1 MTREEFLAQLPELV
15 KNYQPA
21 TDVLKQIGN
30 LEVLMVVGPSGVG
43 KTTLIENSG
52 LAFAPS
58 DTTRPPRPGEEE
70 AADFYFR
77 TDYDQLLREIKGGRF
92 VQVAIGS
99 GGDFY
104 STKDSSYP
112 NSGVV
117 IKEVIADV
125 LPIFRNLGFKRTIS
139 AYITPPSFASWM
151 NRLADHHL
159 SQDQLKK
166 RMAEAQRSLIQSLA
180 DPQMHFIL
188 NDQLK
193 AAEEQLLNLLID
205 KTDPS
210 RESQA
215 KEAAANLLAQL
226 EKAGT
231 A

>member
-21 TDVLKQIGN
+21 PDVLKQIGN

-52 LAFAPS
+52 LTFAPS

-70 AADFYFR
+70 GVDFYFR
-77 TDYDQLLREIKGGRF
+77 TDYGQLVREIKNGRF

-112 NSGVV
+112 NDGIV
-117 IKEVIADV
+117 IKEVMADV
-125 LPIFRNLGFKRTIS
+125 LSVFRNLGFRRTIS

-159 SQDQLKK
+159 SNDQLKK
-166 RMAEAQRSLIQSLA
+166 RIAEAQRSLTQSLA

-188 NDQLK
+188 NDK
-193 AAEEQLLNLLID
+193 IDAAEQQLMALLTGSVD
-205 KTDPS
+205 QK
-210 RESQA
+210 RETQA
-215 KEAAANLLAQL
+215 KQVAINLLAEL
-226 EKAGT
+226 KRA